1 MKRIDPMSIEIPRWS
16 DTPTSFDSIV
26 YLKKNLKL
34 TKLTIFAW
42 VMNCR
47 TSEFSIRL
55 FEGLIQMKFE
65 NLIIFYI
72 VYTYIYIDLESITKN
87 IVPLSSK
94 EFLNIQATIE
104 CRLTLKRVRN
114 TIITCRQSV
123 FQFDL
128 IKRYCHAWLK
138 NDVNQYNYPVF
149 RTK

>member
-1 MKRIDPMSIEIPRWS
+1 
-16 DTPTSFDSIV
+16 
-26 YLKKNLKL
+26 
-34 TKLTIFAW
+34 
-42 VMNCR
+42 MNCR

-114 TIITCRQSV
+114 TIIT
-123 FQFDL
+123 
-128 IKRYCHAWLK
+128 
-138 NDVNQYNYPVF
+138 
-149 RTK
+149 